1 MVEDTFDKY
10 IMEFKNVCP
19 DNLCDEIVNWFE
31 SNNCKKEAG
40 MTTNASGSGN
50 IVSELKRTTDA
61 HFDMNIPYQYKISCI
76 IIYILTNGKFKYIET
91 CKTKNLDKKIS
102 EQNPYMFTIDIIQSY
117 LINCI
122 ESSPRIQKYG
132 EGDYFNWHT
141 DYAVTQ
147 RRFLAYILYLND
159 VDSDS
164 GGETVFI
171 SGKRIRPEKGK
182 LLVFPA
188 SLNYIHKG
196 ETIKKGSKYIITSFS
211 MLPDVPNFSLE

>member
-10 IMEFKNVCP
+10 IMEFKNACP
-19 DNLCDEIVNWFE
+19 DNLCDEIINWFE
-31 SNNCKKEAG
+31 SNDCKKKPG
-40 MTTNASGSGN
+40 MTTGSDGG
-50 IVSELKRTTDA
+50 IVNKLKRTTDA
-61 HFDMNIPYQYKISCI
+61 HFDMNIPYQYKIGCI

-91 CKTKNLDKKIS
+91 CKTKNLDKEIS
-102 EQNPYMFTIDIIQSY
+102 TPNPCMFPIDIIQSY

>member
-10 IMEFKNVCP
+10 IMEFKNACP

-31 SNNCKKEAG
+31 SDDCKKKPG
-40 MTTNASGSGN
+40 TIASGQ
-50 IVSELKRTTDA
+50 IDKLKRTTDA
-61 HFDMNIPYQYKISCI
+61 QFDTNIPYQYKLGCT

-91 CKTKNLDKKIS
+91 CTSKNLDKKMS
-102 EQNPYMFTIDIIQSY
+102 KSDPYTIPINIIQSY

-141 DYAVTQ
+141 DYVLTE
-147 RRFLAYILYLND
+147 RRFFAYILYLND

-171 SGKRIRPEKGK
+171 SGKRIKPEKGK
-182 LLVFPA
+182 LLIFPA

-211 MLPDVPNFSLE
+211 MLPDDQILV

>member
-10 IMEFKNVCP
+10 IMEFKNACP

-31 SNNCKKEAG
+31 SDDCKKSPG
-40 MTTNASGSGN
+40 RSTGSYGIGGVVEN
-50 IVSELKRTTDA
+50 KIKRTTDA
-61 HFDMNIPYQYKISCI
+61 HFDNNIPYQFKIGCT

-102 EQNPYMFTIDIIQSY
+102 KPNPYMFPIDIIQSY
-117 LINCI
+117 LINCT
-122 ESSPRIQKYG
+122 ETSPQIQKYG

-141 DYAVTQ
+141 DYNATE

-159 VDSDS
+159 VDPDS

-171 SGKRIRPEKGK
+171 SGKRIKPEKGK
-182 LLVFPA
+182 LLIFPA

-196 ETIKKGSKYIITSFS
+196 ETIKKGTKYIITSFS
-211 MLPDVPNFSLE
+211 MLEDGPFF